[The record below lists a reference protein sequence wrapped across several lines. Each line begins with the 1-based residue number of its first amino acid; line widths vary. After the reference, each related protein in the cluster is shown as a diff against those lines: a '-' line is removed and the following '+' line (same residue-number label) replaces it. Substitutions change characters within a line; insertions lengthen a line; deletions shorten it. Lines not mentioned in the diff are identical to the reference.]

1 MLDFTRQHRALQKLE
16 FPDVL
21 PAEQES
27 WYTLTREQTALELK
41 YTYAHACPLTDAEI
55 NQAVKL
61 GECGPKAEGNN
72 AERLSFRFK
81 KDFTSFGSSTLPLRE
96 VPEIE
101 LALQAMLA
109 CSLKAPVVH
118 GVKMAPLKELVS
130 SYWTEA
136 MSIFNECVH
145 ELEVSTC
152 PQIMR
157 FRQWADN
164 LHEQPS
170 LHGLPIDTDIRLLP
184 TGEMKPIYLIP
195 TGDVNHKRARFFA
208 YPLVW
213 DVFATAFGKQYAH
226 CNSFYYDFPNAAT
239 IAPAA
244 PAPHAEIE

>member
-1 MLDFTRQHRALQKLE
+1 MLDFTRQHRALQKLV
-16 FPDVL
+16 FPEDL

-27 WYTLTREQTALELK
+27 WYTLTNEQTALELK
-41 YTYAHACPLTDAEI
+41 YTYAHACPLTDAEM

-61 GECGPKAEGNN
+61 GECGPKTQGNN
-72 AERLSFRFK
+72 AERLALRFK
-81 KDFTSFGSSTLPLRE
+81 KDFISFETSTLPLRE

-109 CSLKAPVVH
+109 CSLDGRVVH

-136 MSIFNECVH
+136 MSIFNECVC
-145 ELEVSTC
+145 ELKVSTC
-152 PQIMR
+152 PEILL
-157 FRQWADN
+157 FHQWAGN
-164 LHEQPS
+164 P
-170 LHGLPIDTDIRLLP
+170 LLP

-213 DVFATAFGKQYAH
+213 NVFATAFGQQYAE
-226 CNSFYYDFPNAAT
+226 CKSFYYEFPNAAT

-244 PAPHAEIE
+244 PAPHAEME